1 MRSSTSYSQKT
12 LTVSGSSRMR
22 VQSPSPSRVG
32 FCSTA
37 SSAPRESG
45 ASRGRAGYQGSTVN
59 ESSDLHLQRPN
70 EKQELQALNTRF
82 AGYIEKVRSLEQ
94 KNRGLREQLAEL
106 SGRYAVKGVAVAD
119 EYEREFRE
127 LKELVERLTQEKGT
141 ADIERGNMAEEID
154 VWQVKCEEELLLK
167 EEAERILR
175 EFRQDVDDA
184 TIQKLDLE
192 RKVEQLVDEI
202 EFLKKLHDEEVADLR
217 RQIDDSKVTVELES
231 TRPDLAAA
239 LRDVRVQMEQLAA
252 KNILE
257 AEKWYKSKFETLK
270 GQVSKH
276 DLHLKSMKEDI
287 SKYSLQITELENQIN
302 ALRARNE
309 ALENQLHDMEA
320 AHLEKVAGL
329 QEIIA
334 QLECQLL
341 ETKSDLSH
349 YLQDYQDLLNIKLKL
364 DAEIAVYRKL
374 LEGEEQRLG
383 LTSESEARG
392 DAAVTEER
400 TASVVHHVETH
411 TAHTVIA

>member
-1 MRSSTSYSQKT
+1 MRSTSFSQQT

-32 FCSTA
+32 FLSA
-37 SSAPRESG
+37 SSEAQR
-45 ASRGRAGYQGSTVN
+45 ASSPCRGRTGHQGLRPVVGP
-59 ESSDLHLQRPN
+59 DVHLHRPN
-70 EKQELQALNTRF
+70 EKEELQVLNTRF

-94 KNRGLREQLAEL
+94 KNRALRAEL
-106 SGRYAVKGVAVAD
+106 EALGSRFKAKGAGVAD

-127 LKELVERLTQEKGT
+127 LKELIERLTQEKGA
-141 ADIERGNMAEEID
+141 ADIERGNLAEEID
-154 VWQVKCEEELLLK
+154 IWRAKCEEELTLK

-175 EFRQDVDDA
+175 EFRQDVDNA

-202 EFLKKLHDEEVADLR
+202 EFLKKLHDEEVADLM
-217 RQIDDSKVTVELES
+217 RQIEDSKVTIELES

-239 LRDVRVQMEQLAA
+239 LRDVRIQMEKVAA

-257 AEKWYKSKFETLK
+257 AEVWYKTKFDTLK

-276 DLHLKSMKEDI
+276 DVQLNSMKEEI
-287 SKYSLQITELENQIN
+287 SKYSSQITELENQLS

-309 ALENQLHDMEA
+309 ALESQLQDMEA
-320 AHLEKVAGL
+320 NHLEKVSGL

-341 ETKSDLSH
+341 ETKSDLSR

-383 LTSESEARG
+383 LSSQSAARG
-392 DAAVTEER
+392 DVQTEEV
-400 TASVVHHVETH
+400 TTSVVHHVETH
-411 TAHTVIA
+411 TALTVIA

>member
-1 MRSSTSYSQKT
+1 MRSTSYSQQT

-32 FCSTA
+32 FRST
-37 SSAPRESG
+37 SSEAQRSSSTCRVRMG
-45 ASRGRAGYQGSTVN
+45 NQGTPLEVGPGVH
-59 ESSDLHLQRPN
+59 LHRPN
-70 EKQELQALNTRF
+70 EKQELQELNTRF

-94 KNRGLREQLAEL
+94 KNRALRAEL
-106 SGRYAVKGVAVAD
+106 EELGSRFKAKGTGMAD
-119 EYEREFRE
+119 EYEREFKE
-127 LKELVERLTQEKGT
+127 LKELIEKLTQEKG
-141 ADIERGNMAEEID
+141 AEDIERGNLVEEID
-154 VWQVKCEEELLLK
+154 IWMVKCEEELTLK
-167 EEAERILR
+167 EEAERTLR
-175 EFRQDVDDA
+175 EFRQDVDNA

-202 EFLKKLHDEEVADLR
+202 EFLKKLHDEEVADLM
-217 RQIDDSKVTVELES
+217 RQIEDSKVTVELES

-239 LRDVRVQMEQLAA
+239 LRDVRIQMEKLAA
-252 KNILE
+252 KNIQE
-257 AEKWYKSKFETLK
+257 AEAWYKTKFDTLK

-276 DLHLKSMKEDI
+276 DVQLSSMKEEI
-287 SKYSLQITELENQIN
+287 SKYSSKITELENQIS

-309 ALENQLHDMEA
+309 ALESQLQDMEA
-320 AHLEKVAGL
+320 NHLEKVAGL
-329 QEIIA
+329 QETIA

-341 ETKSDLSH
+341 ETKSDLSR

-383 LTSESEARG
+383 LSSQSAARG
-392 DAAVTEER
+392 DVQTEEV
-400 TASVVHHVETH
+400 TTSVVRHVETL